1 MLRVI
6 ELFSGIGSQRKALK
20 RANIEHEVIAIS
32 DNDKY
37 ASRAYELLHGK
48 TNNLIGIV
56 GEVEPSHILN
66 VSKEKIRSVGISKSK
81 IDFIKSFCSDIKTGK
96 INLNKL
102 NELSDEDLIKTLTK
116 IKGVGEWTAEM
127 IALFS
132 LGRENIFLLRT
143 LL

>member
-6 ELFSGIGSQRKALK
+6 ELFSGIGSQREALK

-37 ASRAYELLHGK
+37 VSRAYELLHGK
-48 TNNLIGIV
+48 TNNLIGMV
-56 GEVEPSHILN
+56 AEVESSHILN
-66 VSKEKIRSVGISKSK
+66 VSNEKIRSVGISRSK

-96 INLNKL
+96 INFNKLNKL
-102 NELSDEDLIKTLTK
+102 NDEDLIKTLTK

-132 LGRENIFLLRT
+132 LGRENIFLRT